1 MSPTLPQPHSTGGPP
16 KVPFYTALTYITAP
30 AKKDEVL
37 PRFRQ
42 FLQNGKGWSE
52 EQIQIFLT
60 AMADQWPP
68 IDYPLFP
75 NFVVAWV
82 MFPELDFDWLLSH
95 PAAATLR
102 LAYGIRRSD
111 RWLDYGGFLLSE
123 LPSLHATYQLW
134 WKGQLGSKRSKN
146 LTKKDST
153 LKKTA

>member
-1 MSPTLPQPHSTGGPP
+1 MPPTLPQAHSTGGPP
-16 KVPFYTALTYITAP
+16 KIPFHTALSYITA
-30 AKKDEVL
+30 KKDDAL

-42 FLQNGKGWSE
+42 FLQNDKGWSE

-75 NFVVAWV
+75 NFGVTWV
-82 MFPELDFDWLLSH
+82 LFPLVDFDWLLSH

-102 LAYGIRRSD
+102 LAYGIDRSD

-123 LPSLHATYQLW
+123 LPSLRASYQLW
-134 WKGQLGSKRSKN
+134 WKGQLGSKRSKQ
-146 LTKKDST
+146 SEE
-153 LKKTA
+153 